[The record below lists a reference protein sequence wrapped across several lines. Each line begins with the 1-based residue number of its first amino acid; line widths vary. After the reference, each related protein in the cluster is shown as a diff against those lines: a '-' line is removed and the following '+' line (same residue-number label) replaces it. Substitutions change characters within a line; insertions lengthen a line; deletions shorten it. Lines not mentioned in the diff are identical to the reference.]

1 MHGIR
6 YWKGIFKWTRR
17 ALRLLSGRIKLL
29 RGWGV
34 KKKKKKHCTI
44 ILYLLQAN
52 PSLSYTV
59 NKIQMNARFTR
70 LPSDYMQI
78 LHYCCI
84 ISAALVT
91 DDVAALAELY
101 LAVTND
107 QSLVITHTLLCC
119 GGRVTNTCE
128 N

>member
-34 KKKKKKHCTI
+34 KKKKKHCTI

-91 DDVAALAELY
+91 DDAAALAELY

-119 GGRVTNTCE
+119 GGRVMNTCE

>member
-1 MHGIR
+1 MDKTSSEIIE
-6 YWKGIFKWTRR
+6 WEDQT
-17 ALRLLSGRIKLL
+17 AQRLGS
-29 RGWGV
+29 

-91 DDVAALAELY
+91 DDAAALAELY

-119 GGRVTNTCE
+119 GGRVANTCE